1 MEQVYTM
8 AYKFT
13 FDLTK
18 LPKKLFDEINC
29 ILDKKILKKDI
40 CPISEDLVCKFNIDS
55 LTGLSQQDAK
65 MLIKDMIEVQL
76 NNRSLKKYFSGKNDK
91 ALFLPHCCR
100 KYMDSQCKASFNP
113 ETSSYACTHCSPD
126 CLVNQATTY
135 ANKKDYD
142 VYVLPGASC
151 VNKILDKHS
160 YEGII
165 GIACTDEIK
174 MAAKSLLKLKI
185 PIQTIPLLKNGCSS
199 TTFSIT
205 HLIDLIAK

>member
-1 MEQVYTM
+1 M

-18 LPKKLFDEINC
+18 LPRKLFDEINF

-40 CPISEDLVCKFNIDS
+40 CPISEDLVCKFKIDS
-55 LTGLSQQDAK
+55 LTGLSQKDAK
-65 MLIKDMIEVQL
+65 ILIQDMIEIQM
-76 NNRSLKKYFSGKNDK
+76 NNRSLKKHFLGKNDK

-100 KYMDSQCKASFNP
+100 KHMDSKCKATFNP
-113 ETSSYACTHCSPD
+113 DTSSYVCTHCSPD
-126 CLVNQATTY
+126 CLVSQATNH
-135 ANKKDYD
+135 ASEKDYD

-151 VNKILDKHS
+151 VSKIIDKHS

-174 MAAKSLLKLKI
+174 MAAKSLLKMKI
-185 PIQTIPLLKNGCSS
+185 PIQTIPLLKNGCAS
-199 TTFSIT
+199 TTFSINT
-205 HLIDLIAK
+205 LIDLLAK

>member
-1 MEQVYTM
+1 M
-8 AYKFT
+8 AYNFN

-18 LPKKLFDEINC
+18 LPQKIFDEINS
-29 ILDKKILKKDI
+29 ILDKKITKKDI

-55 LTGLSQQDAK
+55 ITGLSYDESK
-65 MLIKDMIEVQL
+65 KLIEDVIDIQL
-76 NNRSLKKYFSGKNDK
+76 HNKTLKKYFLKKNNK

-113 ETSSYACTHCSPD
+113 ETSSYSCNHCAKD
-126 CLVNQATTY
+126 CLVSQATDI
-135 ANKKDYD
+135 AKEKNYD

-151 VNKILDKHS
+151 VGKIFDKHD
-160 YEGII
+160 YEAII

-174 MAAKSLLKLKI
+174 MAAKSLFKMKI

-199 TTFSIT
+199 TTFSIQS
-205 HLIDLIAK
+205 LIDILAY